1 MKSQVLRLGMFLMAT
16 MSATFCVQAQKAV
29 VKGLLLDS
37 LTNEGEP
44 FATVRVYRLDK
55 REKPVAMS
63 VTDMDGRFN
72 QEVKGKGDFEILF
85 SSVGKSNRWVPFSLN
100 GESSVDLDTIYIS
113 EDMHQLKGVEVVA
126 QRPLV
131 KMEVDKMSYNT
142 ADDVDSKSST
152 VLEMLRKVPMVT
164 VDGNDNITVNG
175 SSSFKVFVDGK
186 PNVMMSSNPSAVF
199 KNMPASSVKNI
210 EVITN
215 PGVKYD
221 AEGVGGVLNLVMDKA
236 SDGSKASLDGYNATL
251 RGMASTKG
259 FGGGAYFSMQKNKFS
274 MTINANI
281 AQSMMDDSEMEITRE
296 QYSDAGT
303 GVLSNRGK
311 GDNDFNIKMG
321 NLSMGYEI
329 DSLNLVTASVGVMG
343 FGNSSD
349 MSQTTSMSGGAFG
362 KGFSYGSRTDTDGD
376 NYSFNGSVD
385 YQHTFA
391 SNKDRILTLSYLIS
405 GSPSNSDSYS
415 YFDNVGSG
423 SFMDLTNRYTDASN
437 NTLENTFQADFTTPI
452 AKGQKLNIGVKY
464 IARNNSSDSKYYLD
478 RNGEYIFSENGSL
491 DYKHRNDI
499 LAGYAEY
506 DGKWGK
512 WGFKG
517 GVRYEHTWQDVRFRS
532 GNGENFSMNYGN
544 LVPSA
549 NLSYQLADNQNIG
562 LTYNMRISRPGISY
576 LNPFVD
582 RSDPSSVKYGNTDL
596 ESEEAHNIS
605 LVYNLFTPKWIV
617 NLTLR
622 QGICDNAIESYS
634 FYKDNVLN
642 TTYGNVVKNRQTGL
656 NAYVNWNAGPKTRIY
671 MNGGV
676 SYVDLKSEVIG
687 ISNNGWQANV
697 MLGAQQTLP
706 WDLRLSLNV
715 ISSTKQKN
723 LQGWNSGFNAV
734 MGSIIKSFLK
744 DKLSVGIS
752 AMTPLDGSKLEI
764 KSFSKGKDFSNR
776 SVMRI
781 PVQMVGLNISYTFGK
796 QQPRQMKSVRRSIE
810 NNDLK
815 NMESKTQSVGN
826 MMLN

>member
-1 MKSQVLRLGMFLMAT
+1 MAT
-16 MSATFCVQAQKAV
+16 MSATLGVQAQDAV

-55 REKPVAMS
+55 RDKPVAMS
-63 VTDMDGRFN
+63 VTDMDGHFN
-72 QEVKGKGDFEILF
+72 QEMKGKGDFEILF
-85 SSVGKSNRWVPFSLN
+85 SSVGKANRWISFRLN
-100 GESSVDLDTIYIS
+100 GESSVDLGTIYIS
-113 EDMHQLKGVEVVA
+113 EDMHQLNGVEVVA

-175 SSSFKVFVDGK
+175 SGSFKVFVDGK

-236 SDGSKASLDGYNATL
+236 ADGSKASLDGYNATL

-259 FGGGAYFSMQKNKFS
+259 FGGGIYFNMQKKRFS
-274 MTINANI
+274 MTINANM
-281 AQSMMDDSEMEITRE
+281 AQSMMDDSEMDITRE

-311 GDNDFNIKMG
+311 GDNDFNIKMV

-329 DSLNLVTASVGVMG
+329 DSLNLVTASMGVMG

-349 MSQTTSMSGGAFG
+349 MLQTTSMSGGTFG
-362 KGFSYGSRTDTDGD
+362 KGFSYGSRTDSEGN

-385 YQHTFA
+385 YQHIFA
-391 SNKDRILTLSYLIS
+391 SNRDRVLTFSYLIS
-405 GSPSNSDSYS
+405 GSPTNSDSYS
-415 YFDNVGSG
+415 YFDNVESG
-423 SFMDLTNRYTDASN
+423 SFMDLRNRYTDASN

-452 AKGQKLNIGVKY
+452 AKGQKLNVGVKY
-464 IARNNSSDSKYYLD
+464 IARNNSSDSKYFLD
-478 RNGEYIFSENGSL
+478 KDGEYIYNDNGSL

-517 GVRYEHTWQDVRFRS
+517 GLRYEHTWQDVRFRS
-532 GNGENFSMNYGN
+532 GNGENFSMDYGN

-549 NLSYQLADNQNIG
+549 NLSYQIADNQNIG

-582 RSDPSSVKYGNTDL
+582 RTDPSSVKYGNTDL

-622 QGICDNAIESYS
+622 QAVCDNAIESYS
-634 FYKDNVLN
+634 FYRDNVLN

-671 MNGGV
+671 MNAGA
-676 SYVDLKSEVIG
+676 SYVDLKSDAIG
-687 ISNNGWQANV
+687 ISNSGWQANAMV
-697 MLGAQQTLP
+697 GAQQTLP
-706 WDLRLSLNV
+706 WDLRLSLNL
-715 ISSTKQKN
+715 ISSSRQKN
-723 LQGWNSGFNAV
+723 LQGWSSGFNAV
-734 MGSIIKSFLK
+734 MGSVSKSFLK
-744 DKLSVGIS
+744 EKLSVGIN
-752 AMTPLDGSKLEI
+752 AMTPLDGSKLQI
-764 KSFSKGKDFSNR
+764 KSFSRGKNFSNR
-776 SVMRI
+776 SVMRM

-796 QQPRQMKSVRRSIE
+796 QQLRKMESVRRSIE

-815 NMESKTQSVGN
+815 NMESKSQSVGN